1 MKKSKPKAK
10 SLIRFRLFVLGGS
23 RAVRGF
29 AVAPVPG
36 HWFSETR
43 EEKTSGLRYLNAWH
57 QAPPIPAAGFIFK
70 RVQIIKSIRL
80 KREGKAFT

>member
-1 MKKSKPKAK
+1 
-10 SLIRFRLFVLGGS
+10 
-23 RAVRGF
+23 
-29 AVAPVPG
+29 VPG

-70 RVQIIKSIRL
+70 GSDNLIKPPQKRRQSFYLNQIRSSQKKSL
-80 KREGKAFT
+80 PC